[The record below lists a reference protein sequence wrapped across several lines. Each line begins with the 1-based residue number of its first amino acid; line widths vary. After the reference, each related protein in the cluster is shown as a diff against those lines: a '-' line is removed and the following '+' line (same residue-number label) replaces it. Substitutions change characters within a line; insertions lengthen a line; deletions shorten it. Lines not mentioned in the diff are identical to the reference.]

1 MHMSLRACHVLVDR
15 KPFNNYIKQRSSLVS
30 VDMGKRLSAQ
40 QIRNATKIEEQSSE
54 EESDANKINDKND
67 IDDKD
72 RQTSFNNDPS
82 ENENSLNDRLNV
94 VKTTFDDQQLLTNE
108 SVGVNNSALTDVS
121 ATEIDALLSITGNF
135 GFLKLV
141 L

>member
-30 VDMGKRLSAQ
+30 VDMGKRLSAH
-40 QIRNATKIEEQSSE
+40 QIRNATKIEEQSSD

>member
-30 VDMGKRLSAQ
+30 VDMGKRLSAH
-40 QIRNATKIEEQSSE
+40 QIRNATKIEEQSSD
-54 EESDANKINDKND
+54 EESDANEINDKND

-72 RQTSFNNDPS
+72 RQTSLKNDPS
-82 ENENSLNDRLNV
+82 DYENSLNDRLNV